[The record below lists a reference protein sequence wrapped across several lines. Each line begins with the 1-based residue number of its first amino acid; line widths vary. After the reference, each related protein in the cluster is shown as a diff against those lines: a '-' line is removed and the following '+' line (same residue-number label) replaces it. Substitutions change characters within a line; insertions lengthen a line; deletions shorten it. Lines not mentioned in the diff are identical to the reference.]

1 MKTDFYRIY
10 KPIIGNLE
18 QAFSL
23 VLKEGIY
30 IGGHYVDDLE
40 LKLASFLESNEVVC
54 CKSGTHALMLSLL
67 ACDVGVGDEV
77 ITIGTTYYATAKA
90 ITNVGAKCVF
100 CDCIASEGYLDE
112 DACISAITDKT
123 KAVIPVHLYGFP
135 HSYNKLRAVCK
146 EKNIAIIEDC
156 SHAFGTR
163 FQGRLIGAESEFAC
177 FSMYPT
183 KNLGAFGDAGFVATT
198 NKTMADRM
206 RRLRYYAD
214 SSRQHFDSKA
224 IHGRMDTLQAALIA
238 EVIQLFPKL
247 SERRRHIFS
256 MYRKS
261 LASCYQQLGVE
272 EMSEIVPYEYPILCN
287 KRDSLFELLRQFDIP
302 VQKHYST
309 MLHMLPEFG
318 NKTPLPNTEAFNNS
332 ILCLPVIPD
341 DLFHEHTEYIIN
353 IVNEFGLN
361 NMYN

>member
-10 KPIIGNLE
+10 KPIIDNLE

-30 IGGHYVDDLE
+30 IGGHYIDDLE
-40 LKLASFLESNEVVC
+40 LKLASYLGANEVVC

-67 ACDVGVGDEV
+67 ACNIGSNDEV
-77 ITIGTTYYATAKA
+77 ITLGTTYYATAKA
-90 ITNVGAKCVF
+90 ITNVGAKCIF

-112 DACISAITDKT
+112 DACISIITNKT

-135 HSYNKLRAVCK
+135 HSYNKLRDTCK
-146 EKNIAIIEDC
+146 KKNIAVIEDC

-163 FQGRLIGAESEFAC
+163 INDSLIGANSEFAC

-198 NKTMADRM
+198 NRLMANRM

-214 SSRQHFDSKA
+214 SSRQQFDSRA
-224 IHGRMDTLQAALIA
+224 IHGRMDTLQAALLA
-238 EVIQLFPKL
+238 EVIKFFPTIC
-247 SERRRHIFS
+247 ERRKQIFT

-261 LASCYQQLGVE
+261 LASCYRQLGIE
-272 EMSEIVPYEYPILCN
+272 ETSEIVPYEYPILFN
-287 KRDSLFELLRQFDIP
+287 NRDGLFDFLRQNDIP
-302 VQKHYST
+302 AQKHYST

-318 NKTPLPNTEAFNNS
+318 NKRNLPNTELFNKS

-341 DLFHEHTEYIIN
+341 DMYREHTECIIKK
-353 IVNEFGLN
+353 VNEFSLKN
-361 NMYN
+361 K